1 MPSWCRL
8 EAPNSS
14 SVNNDLNRRDIWYLN
29 TFYCVVAPAGA
40 VRHCE
45 KRVAGPQSRH
55 DFVVF
60 FWLPDVGSFSGSLTS
75 PKHVQVTPVNG
86 GSLGWSFGARGGWS
100 ELIRNSRL
108 LIVPTR

>member
-1 MPSWCRL
+1 MLSWCRL
-8 EAPNSS
+8 EPPNSS
-14 SVNNDLNRRDIWYLN
+14 SVNNDLNRSQIRYSNTLNDI
-29 TFYCVVAPAGA
+29 AASAGA

-45 KRVAGPQSRH
+45 KRWAGPQSRH
-55 DFVVF
+55 DLMVSLR
-60 FWLPDVGSFSGSLTS
+60 LPDVGSFSGSLTS

-108 LIVPTR
+108 LIVPTW